1 MAAVSH
7 ARVSFRT
14 PPVWCRTLGALFPR
28 LLPFVDHPWEPPWS
42 FAPLSV
48 CSFCFCTFELCI
60 LWLKILVAWVYWL
73 AHDSCDMKP
82 HWLTKTECETSES
95 TGSEA
100 GKPYDKWQ
108 TYSFFVSLVWSQSF
122 MYIGW
127 VWWVWQKPVS
137 CSGHPPVL
145 LQIVVYFMFHTNL
158 LV

>member
-14 PPVWCRTLGALFPR
+14 PLVWCRTLGALFPR

-48 CSFCFCTFELCI
+48 CSFCFCTFESCI
-60 LWLKILVAWVYWL
+60 FWLKILVAWVYWL

-100 GKPYDKWQ
+100 GKPDDKWQ
-108 TYSFFVSLVWSQSF
+108 TYSLFLLVWS
-122 MYIGW
+122 
-127 VWWVWQKPVS
+127 
-137 CSGHPPVL
+137 CLVL
-145 LQIVVYFMFHTNL
+145 FMFPL
-158 LV
+158 LRDEGHFISWPFLCVVWALLWRESSAPR